1 MLAIQRLKEIKKI
14 LNEKG
19 SVVVSSL
26 SKQFKVSEETIR
38 RDLEKLEK
46 SNVLRR
52 VRGGAYLQTDS
63 DKQVPLEIRENIY
76 LEEKQKMANKCVEFI
91 NDGDTLMIDSSTT
104 AACVAQKLNEC
115 QKKLTVITNSMKVVE
130 EFQDSKWVKVICIGG
145 GLRKR
150 TRSFVGI
157 QALEQ
162 LENLHANKAII
173 SCTSVHKKFGATDD
187 SEREAEIRKKMINH
201 SEEIYLIADGTKFDT
216 LESHRICNFT
226 EIDKLI
232 TEKKLPKDWEE
243 ALKKEKIEIIY
254 V

>member
-26 SKQFKVSEETIR
+26 SKQFRVSEETIR

-76 LEEKQKMANKCVEFI
+76 LVEKQKMADKCVEFI

-104 AACVAQKLNEC
+104 AACVAQKLNKC
-115 QKKLTVITNSMKVVE
+115 QKKVTVITNSMKVVE
-130 EFQDSKWVKVICIGG
+130 EFQASKWVKVVCIGG

-150 TRSFVGI
+150 TRSFIGI
-157 QALEQ
+157 QALTQ
-162 LENLHANKAII
+162 LENLYANKAII
-173 SCTSVHKKFGATDD
+173 SCTALNKKFGATDD
-187 SEREAEIRKKMINH
+187 SEREAEIRKKMIDN
-201 SEEIYLIADGTKFDT
+201 SEKVYLIADGTKFDT
-216 LESHRICNFT
+216 LESHLICNFT
-226 EIDKLI
+226 DVDKLI
-232 TEKKLPKDWEE
+232 TEKRLSKDWEKI
-243 ALKKEKIEIIY
+243 LKEQNVEIIY